1 MYYFNM
7 LFLVEQAM
15 RALHRMGVVHMDWY
29 LSNFLWRYN
38 ISSGEVD
45 IKIID
50 FDSAYIIAD
59 GLSSDGLARV
69 SGRRKSLA
77 DKFGGSDNAFNYDV
91 SLMEVLKRNKDDKIL
106 QSNDKKVLDLRFKEL
121 QEDVLLKLCC

>member
-15 RALHRMGVVHMDWY
+15 CALHRMGVVHMDWY

-59 GLSSDGLARV
+59 GLSSDGLVRV
-69 SGRRKSLA
+69 SGRRKFLA

-91 SLMEVLKRNKDDKIL
+91 SLMEVLKRNKDDKFL
-106 QSNDKKVLDLRFKEL
+106 QSNDKKVLDFRFKEL
-121 QEDVLLKLCC
+121 QEDALL